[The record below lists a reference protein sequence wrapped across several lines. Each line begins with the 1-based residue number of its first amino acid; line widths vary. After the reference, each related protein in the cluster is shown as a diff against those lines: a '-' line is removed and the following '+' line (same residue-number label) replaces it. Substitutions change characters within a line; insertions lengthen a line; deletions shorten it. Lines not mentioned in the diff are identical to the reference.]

1 MLFSLT
7 ARLLVVLGLAMPLAA
22 SAHAVIKQ
30 AQPAADAVVAAPH
43 VVRIDFSEPLEPA
56 FSSIVVRDAQGRAVT
71 ADKAAVPS
79 DAPRSL
85 TLVLPPL
92 PAGSYLVE
100 WRTLA
105 RDGHRTGGS
114 YRFKVR

>member
-1 MLFSLT
+1 MLSSLST
-7 ARLLVVLGLAMPLAA
+7 RLLLMLGLAMPLAA
-22 SAHAVIKQ
+22 SAHAVIQ
-30 AQPAADAVVAAPH
+30 RAQPAADTVVAAPH
-43 VVRIDFSEPLEPA
+43 MVRIDFTEPLEPA
-56 FSSIVVRDAQGRAVT
+56 FSSIVVRNAQGQPVT

-92 PAGSYLVE
+92 PAGSYQVE

-105 RDGHRTGGS
+105 RDGHRTGGN